1 MLSHAAPVTPL
12 ATGSLLAVAAMTCV
26 GSGIAVSHALVD
38 APVLTAQAVRYALA
52 AVVLAVLVRATGRPV
67 AWPRGRQWVWLAGV
81 AATGLVLFNIAVVR
95 GLGHAE
101 PAVLGVAV
109 ASVPLLLAVVGPLAA
124 GARPTALVVG
134 AAVVVTA
141 GAAVV
146 QGGGRT
152 DGEGLAWAL
161 VVLLTE
167 AAFTL
172 LAVPVLHALGAWSV
186 SLHSCWLAA
195 IGLAVLGA
203 VVEGPDAVARLSG
216 THLLAVVH
224 LALVLTALAFVLWY
238 SAVGRLGAAH
248 AGLFTGVAPV
258 AAAAVGVLVGAGAP
272 GPLVWIG
279 IAVVVAGVALG
290 LVRGAPLP
298 AAAPAG

>member
-1 MLSHAAPVTPL
+1 MTPL
-12 ATGSLLAVAAMTCV
+12 AIGTSLAVAAMTCV

-38 APVLTAQAVRYALA
+38 APVLTAQALRYALA
-52 AVVLAVLVRATGRPV
+52 AAVLAVLVRVTGRS
-67 AWPRGRQWVWLAGV
+67 AARPRGPQWAWLAGV
-81 AATGLVLFNIAVVR
+81 ATTGLVLFNIAVVK
-95 GLGHAE
+95 GLEHAE

-124 GARPTALVVG
+124 GARPTALVVV

-161 VVLLTE
+161 LVLLTE

-172 LAVPVLHALGAWSV
+172 LAVPVLSTLGAWSV

-195 IGLAVLGA
+195 AVLAALGA
-203 VVEGPDAVARLSG
+203 AVEGPSAVVRLTG
-216 THLLAVVH
+216 THLLAVLH

-238 SAVGRLGAAH
+238 SAVGRLGPAR

-258 AAAAVGVLVGAGAP
+258 AAAGVGVLVGAGTP
-272 GPLVWIG
+272 GALVWVG

-290 LVRGAPLP
+290 LLRGAPVPNP
-298 AAAPAG
+298 AAQAG

>member
-1 MLSHAAPVTPL
+1 MI
-12 ATGSLLAVAAMTCV
+12 CV

-52 AVVLAVLVRATGRPV
+52 AAVLAVLVRATGRRV
-67 AWPRGRQWVWLAGV
+67 VRPRGRQWAWLAGV

-95 GLGHAE
+95 GLEHAE

-109 ASVPLLLAVVGPLAA
+109 ASVPLLLAVVAALAA
-124 GARPTALVVG
+124 GGRPTVLAVVAALVV
-134 AAVVVTA
+134 TD

-152 DGEGLAWAL
+152 DGRGLAWAV

-172 LAVPVLHALGAWSV
+172 LAVPVLNALGAWSV

-195 IGLAVLGA
+195 VGLAVLGA
-203 VVEGPDAVARLSG
+203 AVEGPSAVAQLTT

-238 SAVGRLGAAH
+238 SAVGRLGPAR

-258 AAAAVGVLVGAGAP
+258 AAAGVGVLVGAGAP
-272 GPLVWIG
+272 GALVWVG

-290 LVRGAPLP
+290 LARGAPLP
-298 AAAPAG
+298 RPAAPAG

>member
-1 MLSHAAPVTPL
+1 MTPL

-26 GSGIAVSHALVD
+26 GSGIAVSYALVD
-38 APVLTAQAVRYALA
+38 APVFTAQAVRYALA
-52 AVVLAVLVRATGRPV
+52 AVVLAVLVRVTGRSV
-67 AWPRGRQWVWLAGV
+67 GRPRGRQWAWLAGV

-95 GLGHAE
+95 GLEHAE

-124 GARPTALVVG
+124 GARPTALVVV

-152 DGEGLAWAL
+152 DGQGLAWAL
-161 VVLLTE
+161 LVLLTE

-172 LAVPVLHALGAWSV
+172 LAVPVLSALGPWSV

-195 IGLAVLGA
+195 VGLAVLGA
-203 VVEGPDAVARLSG
+203 VVEGPSAVARLTG

-238 SAVGRLGAAH
+238 SAVGRLGPAR

-258 AAAAVGVLVGAGAP
+258 AAAGVGVLVGAGAP
-272 GPLVWIG
+272 GALVWIG

-298 AAAPAG
+298 RPALAG